1 MSKTP
6 QLTSFVSYAQP
17 DMYPIVETGYHC
29 GIFKPFADFN
39 HEHDFYEI
47 IYCISGSGIHI
58 VNGKEYEF
66 GSNSICI
73 LRPGDKHYFIQYQ
86 TAQALTICVHIKE
99 FHNFL
104 ISYGLENY
112 APLQCNSTEEPVF
125 LQIPSSDVHH
135 LRKTYETIIIR
146 ETLAR
151 TPYLKI
157 FMGEIFSCIIQEKHT
172 HASAI
177 PDYFRKVLIEMNRLE
192 NMKGGVPAFLRLS
205 NLSHAQLCRL
215 TKKYLNSTPNEYLT
229 QIRIESAYS
238 FITGTSIDLEDI
250 ADSIGYSSYSH
261 FYKLFKNKFHISPSE
276 LRQKS
281 V

>member
-1 MSKTP
+1 MNHTP
-6 QLTSFVSYAQP
+6 QPSPFVSYVQP

-29 GIFKPFADFN
+29 GILNPFSDLN
-39 HEHDFYEI
+39 HGHDFYEI
-47 IYCISGSGIHI
+47 IYCTSGSGIHI

-73 LRPGDKHYFIQYQ
+73 LRPGDKHYFVQYES
-86 TAQALTICVHIKE
+86 ADALTVCVHIKE

-104 ISYGLENY
+104 VSYGLEDY
-112 APLQCNSTEEPVF
+112 APLQCNSAEEPTL
-125 LQIPSSDVHH
+125 LQIQSSDVHRF
-135 LRKTYETIIIR
+135 RKIYETIIIR

-157 FMGEIFSCIIQEKHT
+157 FIGNILSCIIQEIHT

-177 PDYFRKVLIEMNRLE
+177 PDSFRKVLIEMNRIE
-192 NMKGGVPAFLRLS
+192 NIKGGVPTFLTLA

-215 TKKYLNSTPNEYLT
+215 TKKHLNLTPNEYVT
-229 QIRIESAYS
+229 QIRMEFAYS
-238 FITGTSIDLEDI
+238 FITSTSIGFEDI
-250 ADSIGYSSYSH
+250 SDRIGFSSYSH
-261 FYKLFKNKFHISPSE
+261 FYKLFKNKYQVSPSQ

-281 V
+281 T